1 MGSGWRPEWRV
12 MTRGEETTSA
22 SSAIHPLLLLP
33 LSSLDGRRGT
43 RQLLALEDQQDILRY
58 GFTLADSPP
67 PPPTMTTMTTTALDN
82 AGVVG
87 CRW

>member
-1 MGSGWRPEWRV
+1 
-12 MTRGEETTSA
+12 MTRGEETTSD
-22 SSAIHPLLLLP
+22 SSAIHLLLLLP
-33 LSSLDGRRGT
+33 LSSLDGQRGT

-67 PPPTMTTMTTTALDN
+67 PPPTMTTMTMTALDN

-87 CRW
+87 CHW